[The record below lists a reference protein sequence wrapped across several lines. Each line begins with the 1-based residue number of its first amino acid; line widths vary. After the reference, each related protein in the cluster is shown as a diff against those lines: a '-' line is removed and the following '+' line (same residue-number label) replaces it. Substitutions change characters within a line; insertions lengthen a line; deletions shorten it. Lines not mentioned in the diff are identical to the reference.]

1 MNSVRERKSEIIDYR
16 TYELNS
22 QEKIKYV
29 ILASV
34 FLFAVGIIFFSN
46 FILGLVLAS
55 SSVYYPKYKVRE
67 LIKKRK
73 QELNLQFRDALYSLS
88 SALNAGVSLENSFRA
103 ALKDLRVIYHDE
115 DTYILKE
122 LLLICRRLEINDSIE
137 SCLIDL
143 AERSG
148 LEDIHNFAETIVI
161 CKRCGG
167 SLVEVIKN
175 SSNIIREKIDICH
188 EIELSIT
195 KQKFEHKLLN
205 IMPVVFIG
213 LMKFGGSGYM
223 DPLYSSVKGYLIMAA
238 ALMIIAGAWVISQK
252 ILDIR
257 V

>member
-1 MNSVRERKSEIIDYR
+1 M
-16 TYELNS
+16 
-22 QEKIKYV
+22 
-29 ILASV
+29 
-34 FLFAVGIIFFSN
+34 FAVGIVFFSS

-55 SSVYYPKYKVRE
+55 ASVFYPKYKTRE

-73 QELNLQFRDALYSLS
+73 SELNLQFRDALYSLS
-88 SALNAGVSLENSFRA
+88 TALNAGISLENSFRV

-122 LLLICRRLEINDSIE
+122 LLLICRRLEINNSIE
-137 SCLIDL
+137 LCLTDL

-175 SSNIIREKIDICH
+175 SSGIIREKIDICH
-188 EIELSIT
+188 EIELSLT
-195 KQKFEHKLLN
+195 KQKFEQKVLN
-205 IMPVVFIG
+205 IMPIIFIG

-238 ALMIIAGAWVISQK
+238 ALIIIAGSWAVSQK

>member
-1 MNSVRERKSEIIDYR
+1 MKSFTERKSEIIDYR
-16 TYELNS
+16 TYQLTS
-22 QEKIKYV
+22 REKIKYLV
-29 ILASV
+29 LASI
-34 FLFAVGIIFFSN
+34 FLFTVGIVFFSN
-46 FILGLVLAS
+46 FILGLLLAS
-55 SSVYYPKYKVRE
+55 VALYYPKYKVRE

-88 SALNAGVSLENSFRA
+88 TALNAGISLENSFRA
-103 ALKDLRVIYHDE
+103 ALKDLNVIYHDE

-122 LLLICRRLEINDSIE
+122 LLLISRKLEINDSIE
-137 SCLIDL
+137 SCLTDL

-188 EIELSIT
+188 EIEISLT
-195 KQKFEHKLLN
+195 KQKFEQKILN
-205 IMPVVFIG
+205 VMPVIFIG

-223 DPLYSSVKGYLIMAA
+223 DPLYSSVKGYLIMSA
-238 ALMIIAGAWVISQK
+238 ALMIIAGSWVISQK